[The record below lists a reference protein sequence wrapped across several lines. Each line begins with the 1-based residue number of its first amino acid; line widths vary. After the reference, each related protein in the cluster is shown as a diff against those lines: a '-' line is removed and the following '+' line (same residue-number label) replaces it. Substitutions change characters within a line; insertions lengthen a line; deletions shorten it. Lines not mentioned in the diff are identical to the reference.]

1 MNIFLQAAAAVFTP
15 SALFFMLVGTFFGI
29 LCGAMPGLSAVMAVS
44 ILRPVYV
51 FLEGNGHYDAAGY
64 LLRCN
69 LRRLHYRDPYQH
81 TGHGQLCCNLPGRIP
96 HGTQTG
102 TAWTGP

>member
-44 ILRPVYV
+44 ILLPFTFSLKGTGIMMLLGTFCGAIYGGSITAILINTPARPT
-51 FLEGNGHYDAAGY
+51 
-64 LLRCN
+64 LLQ
-69 LRRLHYRDPYQH
+69 P
-81 TGHGQLCCNLPGRIP
+81 
-96 HGTQTG
+96 
-102 TAWTGP
+102 AWTDTPWHTDWDSLDGP